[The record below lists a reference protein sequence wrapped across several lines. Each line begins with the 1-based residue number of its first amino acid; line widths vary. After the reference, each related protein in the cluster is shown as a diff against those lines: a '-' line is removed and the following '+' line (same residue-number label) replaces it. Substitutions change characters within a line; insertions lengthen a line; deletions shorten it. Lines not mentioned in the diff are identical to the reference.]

1 MLFRILIIFLTIL
14 YQNIVFSKMNVN
26 SEFNHR
32 YLSSYFSAMLSYNN
46 YDNEKSLKFFNS
58 SKFLLNEHD
67 NFLKQYLFSLVE
79 NGQVSK
85 AITQLKYSK
94 EKKSSDFF
102 EAKLLLILDS
112 IRNKKFDNANAI
124 LEELEKYHEDGTYE
138 FIIFKTIKSYNKLFA
153 NRKIKSNKENF
164 GKLSFITNA
173 FQHCYLNSQKSNALF
188 LNVVD
193 PAEGDYSRYLFF
205 YVSFLIQNNRYD
217 DARQVVKDIDPINS
231 GLLILQLK
239 KWIEESDF
247 KKIDNYFSC
256 QNENDLLGEFFF
268 LIANLYSSEDAFKKS
283 NFYLQISDYLNPKF
297 HFNHSLIAENYYLNG
312 NYDLAKKALN
322 KINKN
327 DVIYNWYKIKKTGQ
341 IIAEQIGED
350 QSLKFIEISF
360 KKIKQPNLKIL
371 YDMGNIYKKFKKY
384 EKSILYYSLV
394 LPKIDHST
402 TTYADVL
409 YRRGGSYE
417 RIEKYNLSDI
427 DLQKSLE
434 VYPEEPHVLNYLAYS
449 WLERKLNIEEA
460 VDMLNRAYEKK
471 KNDPYIIDSVGWG
484 YYLIG
489 DYVNAEKFL
498 VKAVQLMP
506 DDPIVNDHYGDILWM
521 LDRKLQAN
529 YFWNNVLKLED
540 SNEEM
545 KKDIQKKLIYG
556 PDKLNL

>member
-1 MLFRILIIFLTIL
+1 MVFRILIIVLTIL
-14 YQNIVFSKMNVN
+14 YQNIVFSKTNVN

-85 AITQLKYSK
+85 AITQLKYAK

>member
-1 MLFRILIIFLTIL
+1 MVLRILIIVLTIL
-14 YQNIVFSKMNVN
+14 YQNIGFSKVNIN
-26 SEFNHR
+26 SEFNQR
-32 YLSSYFSAMLSYNN
+32 YLSNYFSAMLSYNN

-58 SKFLLNEHD
+58 SKFILNEHD
-67 NFLKQYLFSLVE
+67 KFLKQYLFSLVE

-85 AITQLKYSK
+85 AITQIKYSK
-94 EKKSSDFF
+94 GKKSAEFF
-102 EAKLLLILDS
+102 EAQLLLILDS
-112 IRNKKFDNANAI
+112 IRNKKFNNANVI
-124 LEELEKYHEDGTYE
+124 LEELEKYHEEGTYE
-138 FIIFKTIKSYNKLFA
+138 FIIFKTLKSYNKLFIE
-153 NRKIKSNKENF
+153 RKIKNNKENF
-164 GKLSFITNA
+164 GKLSIITNA
-173 FQHCYLNSQKSNALF
+173 FQHCYLNSQKSKALF
-188 LNVVD
+188 LNVID
-193 PAEGDYSRYLFF
+193 PGEGDYSRYLFF
-205 YVSFLIQNNRYD
+205 YISYLIQNNRYD
-217 DARQVVKDIDPINS
+217 DVRQVTEDMDPINS

-239 KWIEESDF
+239 KWIEESNF
-247 KKIDNYFSC
+247 TKINNYFSC
-256 QNENDLLGEFFF
+256 QNEGDLLGEFFY
-268 LIANLYSSEDAFKKS
+268 LIANLYSSEDIFKKS
-283 NFYLQISDYLNPKF
+283 NFYLQIADYLNPKF
-297 HFNHSLIAENYYLNG
+297 HFNHSLLAENYFLNE
-312 NYDLAKKALN
+312 NYNLAKKALS
-322 KINKN
+322 KINKS
-327 DVIYNWYKIKKTGQ
+327 DEVYNWYKIKKTGQ

-350 QSLKFIEISF
+350 QSLEFIESNF

-394 LPKIDHST
+394 LPKVDPESN
-402 TTYADVL
+402 TYADVL

-427 DLQKSLE
+427 DLLKSLE

-460 VDMLNRAYEKK
+460 VDMLNRAYEQK

-498 VKAVQLMP
+498 IQAVQLMP

-521 LDRKLQAN
+521 LDRKLQAK
-529 YFWNNVLKLED
+529 YFWNSVLKLKD
-540 SNEEM
+540 TKEEM

>member
-85 AITQLKYSK
+85 AITQLKYAK